1 MFGDPRYEFGDRV
14 GKVFVDFRKETGF
27 LPGYR
32 STFLQAHP
40 VGFVGMNRS
49 FLGKIQQVNG
59 LIRTLCCDK
68 MYAAEKIE

>member
-1 MFGDPRYEFGDRV
+1 
-14 GKVFVDFRKETGF
+14 
-27 LPGYR
+27 
-32 STFLQAHP
+32 
-40 VGFVGMNRS
+40 MNRS